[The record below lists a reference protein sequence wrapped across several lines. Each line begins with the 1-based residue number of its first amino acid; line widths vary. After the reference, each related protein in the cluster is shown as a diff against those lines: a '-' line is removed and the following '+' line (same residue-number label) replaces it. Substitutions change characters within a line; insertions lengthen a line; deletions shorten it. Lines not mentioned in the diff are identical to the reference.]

1 MKDKVT
7 MQDIAERLNLSKNSV
22 SQALSGKD
30 GVSEDTRKLIVE
42 TANQMGYVYSSS
54 LRSPAPAA
62 RRAGTIALIA
72 SDFAF
77 SMKSFFGE
85 IYLTVEQ
92 EATARGMNL
101 QIQSISQKAAEQ
113 LLIPGILQ
121 NPSVEGV
128 LILSHIT
135 TDYIN
140 SIIATGK
147 PTVLIDHHHPYIHA
161 DSILTNNRFSAFE
174 AIHHLAQL
182 GHRKIGMLGN
192 TSLSPSYYERFEGF
206 QLAMNELGLPVREEW
221 ILRDAEESAIYMLKS
236 IQSLEEQP
244 SAWFCMNDGLGF
256 LLCSTLQQL
265 GVRVPEQ
272 VSIVSFDNG
281 YLSQISTPT
290 ITTMDVNLK
299 LYGHKAVEQ
308 LMWRIDHP
316 NEPFTELLLPTKLL
330 VRQSTGP
337 APE

>member
-1 MKDKVT
+1 M
-7 MQDIAERLNLSKNSV
+7 
-22 SQALSGKD
+22 
-30 GVSEDTRKLIVE
+30 
-42 TANQMGYVYSSS
+42 
-54 LRSPAPAA
+54 
-62 RRAGTIALIA
+62 
-72 SDFAF
+72 
-77 SMKSFFGE
+77 
-85 IYLTVEQ
+85 
-92 EATARGMNL
+92 
-101 QIQSISQKAAEQ
+101 
-113 LLIPGILQ
+113 Q
-121 NPSVEGV
+121 NPSVDGV

-192 TSLSPSYYERFEGF
+192 TSFSPSYYERFEGF
-206 QLAMNELGLPVREEW
+206 QLAMNELGLPIREEW
-221 ILRDAEESAIYMLKS
+221 ILRDAEESASYMLKS

-244 SAWFCMNDGLGF
+244 SAWFCMNDGVGF